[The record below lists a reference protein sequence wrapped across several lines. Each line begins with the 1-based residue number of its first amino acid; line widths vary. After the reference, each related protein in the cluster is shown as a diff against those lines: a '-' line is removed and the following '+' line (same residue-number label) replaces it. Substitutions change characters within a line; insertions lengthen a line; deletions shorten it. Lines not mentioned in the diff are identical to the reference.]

1 MREMVR
7 PALFPAVGLV
17 GRAGGEKKMTRKHER
32 FIEEYLID
40 FNGAGAARRAGYKEK
55 SASVTACR
63 LLKDPEIKRVLQEK
77 MAERAEK
84 IQLRQDTVL
93 QELKN
98 VAFADGSDASGAA
111 VKMTS
116 KLKALELLGKHL
128 GLFEG
133 VGGKEPEQVQ
143 ILEDVLQG

>member
-1 MREMVR
+1 M
-7 PALFPAVGLV
+7 
-17 GRAGGEKKMTRKHER
+17 GRNEKIQMLYQIILNLKN
-32 FIEEYLID
+32 EED
-40 FNGAGAARRAGYKEK
+40 CAAFFEDLCTYKE
-55 SASVTACR
+55 V
-63 LLKDPEIKRVLQEK
+63 EK

-84 IQLRQDTVL
+84 MQLRQDTVL

-98 VAFADGSDASGAA
+98 VAFADGSDASGAV

-133 VGGKEPEQVQ
+133 VGGKEPEQVK
-143 ILEDVLQG
+143 IVEDVAE

>member
-1 MREMVR
+1 
-7 PALFPAVGLV
+7 
-17 GRAGGEKKMTRKHER
+17 MTYKHGR

-40 FNGAGAARRAGYKEK
+40 FNGAAAARRAGYQEK

-77 MAERAEK
+77 MAARAEK
-84 IQLRQDTVL
+84 MQIRQDTVL

-98 VAFADGSDASGAA
+98 VAFADGSDASGAV
-111 VKMTS
+111 VKLTS

-133 VGGKEPEQVQ
+133 SGGKEPEQVK
-143 ILEDVLQG
+143 ILEDVTEES

>member
-1 MREMVR
+1 
-7 PALFPAVGLV
+7 
-17 GRAGGEKKMTRKHER
+17 MTRRNGR

-40 FNGAGAARRAGYKEK
+40 FNGAGAARRAGYQEK
-55 SASVTACR
+55 SAATTACR
-63 LLKDPEIKRVLQEK
+63 LLKDPEVKRVLQEK

-84 IQLRQDTVL
+84 MQLRQDTVL

-98 VAFADGSDASGAA
+98 VAFANGSDASGAV

-133 VGGKEPEQVQ
+133 SGGKEPEQVQ
-143 ILEDVLQG
+143 ILEDINRMKE